1 MCEPVSIMLAVGAA
15 VGVAGGAMQAKNQ
28 AKAEGR
34 QEDARRMNLNEAS
47 AQMYRERATQNL
59 EIQDKRDEAKAQL
72 SEVNVQALK
81 NRGVVSAAIGE
92 SGLEGNS
99 MDRIQRDVENQASQE
114 KMNILDNY
122 DRDYATIFQNQV
134 AGYDDTMAIHRG
146 SRAAIRTSKVAQAL
160 NVVSS
165 GMQGASA
172 GASLGGAMSGGGG
185 AKTTKTTK

>member
-15 VGVAGGAMQAKNQ
+15 VGAAGGAMQAKNT

-34 QEDARRMNLNEAS
+34 QEDTRRMNLNEAS
-47 AQMYRERATQNL
+47 SQMYRERATQNL
-59 EIQDKRDEAKAQL
+59 EIQDKRDEAKSQL
-72 SEVNVQALK
+72 SEVNVTALK
-81 NRGVVSAAIGE
+81 NRGVVAAAIGE
-92 SGLEGNS
+92 SGMAGNS
-99 MDRIQRDVENQASQE
+99 MDRITRDVENQASKE
-114 KMNILDNY
+114 KMSILDNY

-134 AGYDDTMAIHRG
+134 AGYDDTMSIHRG

-165 GMQGASA
+165 GLQGASA
-172 GASLGGAMSGGGG
+172 GAALGGSMSGAG